1 MAEINFST
9 GLDLAQLEKDLN
21 TARKAVEKLKAEYEK
36 KSAGLNADSEALEV
50 QAARIR
56 ELKREIAEYKQIIAG
71 GASVGFENFETA
83 FNNLPKAEAEL
94 AAMEKSYD
102 KALEKNIQMGE
113 AVERLAADLKTA
125 EDRVVE
131 LEGVTENARDASEGT
146 AEGFENVKDAV
157 EKAGKRIKTMLKNMF
172 FFSVISKALSS
183 VKSYFSDILK
193 QNTALS
199 SAVGQLKGAFATL
212 ATPIINAVIPALI
225 SVINWVTKA
234 ITAIAQLIGLLTGKS
249 LADMQ
254 KSAKAMNKV
263 AGGAKNAAKSMAA
276 FDTVQTLG
284 NSGGGGGGGSDLAAT
299 FNQAQLTN
307 QELFNTLTYLAGI
320 IGALIAIKAM
330 TAANLG
336 FGPILGI
343 IMAIAGTVVFIQGY
357 FDAWTNGLDFKK
369 LTKMLAGVAAAL
381 VGLGIA
387 FGGPAVAIAA
397 VIAGVALLVLGFKDL
412 FENGVKLE
420 NVTTI
425 VVGLGLAIIGLTAT
439 GNTMLAGV
447 LAIVAGITLF
457 VKCLKDAIENG
468 TNLANTLGMVAGII
482 ATGLG
487 ITLLTGSLIPL
498 LVAAILGIIVAITA
512 VGGTFE
518 QLITGVKQL
527 FGGLIKFLTGVFTG
541 DWKKAWEGVKDIFK
555 GIFNIVAS
563 IFGGIINAIIKGLN
577 WVIGKLNKISFTA
590 PDWVPFIGGKHFGV
604 NISTIPLWSVPQLA
618 QGAVIPPN
626 SEFLAVLGDQ
636 KAGTNIEAPLDT
648 LVAAFRQVML
658 EGGQEINVNFTGSM
672 AQFVAML
679 DKEITISRRNR
690 GI

>member
-9 GLDLAQLEKDLN
+9 GLDLTQLEKDLN

-36 KSAGLNADSEALEV
+36 KSAGLSADSEALEV
-50 QAARIR
+50 QAAQI
-56 ELKREIAEYKQIIAG
+56 EALKQKIAEYKRIMAAG
-71 GASVGFENFETA
+71 AAGGFENFEAA
-83 FNNLPKAEAEL
+83 FNALPKAEQEL
-94 AAMEKSYD
+94 AEMEKSYD
-102 KALEKNIQMGE
+102 KALEKNIKMGE
-113 AVERLAADLKTA
+113 SVEQLAADLQAA
-125 EDRVVE
+125 EQRAEE
-131 LEGVTENARDASEGT
+131 LSRATEAARGASAGTSEG
-146 AEGFENVKDAV
+146 FKNVKKEV
-157 EKAGKRIKTMLKNMF
+157 EKAGNRIKRMLQNMF
-172 FFSVISKALSS
+172 LFSVISKMLQS
-183 VKSYFSDILK
+183 VKSYFSDVLK
-193 QNTALS
+193 QNKELS
-199 SAVGQLKGAFATL
+199 AAVGQLKGAFATL
-212 ATPIINAVIPALI
+212 ATPIINAVLPALI
-225 SVINWVTKA
+225 AIVNWVTKA
-234 ITAIAQLIGLLTGKS
+234 ATAIAQFIGLLTGKS

-284 NSGGGGGGGSDLAAT
+284 NNSGGGGGGSDLAAT

-307 QELFNTLTYLAGI
+307 QELFNTLTTLGGI

-330 TAANLG
+330 TAAELG
-336 FGPILGI
+336 FGPILGVV
-343 IMAIAGTVVFIQGY
+343 MAIAGTITFIQGY
-357 FDAWTNGLDFKK
+357 FDAWKKGIDFKN
-369 LTKMLAGVAAAL
+369 LTKMLGGVAAAL

-387 FGGPAVAIAA
+387 FGGTAVAIGA
-397 VIAGVALLVLGFKDL
+397 VIAGVALLILGFKDL

-425 VVGLGLAIIGLTAT
+425 VVGLAMAITGLIAT

-447 LAIVAGITLF
+447 LAIVAGVTLF
-457 VKCLKDAIENG
+457 IKSLKDAIENG

-498 LVAAILGIIVAITA
+498 LVSAILGIIVAITS
-512 VGGTFE
+512 VGGTFQ
-518 QLITGVKQL
+518 QLVEGVKQL
-527 FGGLIKFLTGVFTG
+527 FGGLIKFITGVFTG

-555 GIFNIVAS
+555 GIFNIIAS
-563 IFGGIINAIIKGLN
+563 IFGGIVNAIIKGLN

-604 NISTIPLWSVPQLA
+604 NISTIPLWNVPQLA

-626 SEFLAVLGDQ
+626 KEFMAVLGDQ

-648 LVAAFRQVML
+648 LVAAFRQVVG
-658 EGGQEINVNFTGSM
+658 EGGQEITVNFTGSM

-679 DKEITISRRNR
+679 DKEITVSRRNR